1 MSGYRRT
8 ALVTGANRGLGREIA
23 GRLGAAGVTVVT
35 AARDPRAAQTAADE
49 IVAAGGSALPLVIDV
64 QDPIAIASAAADL
77 TAQDIGVD
85 VLVNNAGILIDGEQD
100 ILGLPP
106 ATLRRTLETNVF
118 GPLLLT
124 QALLPGMLERG
135 YGRVVNMSSTLGT
148 LADITD
154 RDSPY
159 AVVDSPAYRL
169 SKGALNLLTALFARV
184 TAGTDVLVNAACP
197 GWVRTDMGSD
207 RAPLSVEEGADTPV
221 WLATLPA
228 GGPNGALFRERREI
242 PW

>member
-1 MSGYRRT
+1 MAEARRT

-23 GRLGAAGVTVVT
+23 GRLAQTGLRVVVT
-35 AARDPRAAQTAADE
+35 ARVAAAAVRAADE
-49 IVAAGGSALPLVIDV
+49 IRAGGGDALPVALDVTDALAVAA
-64 QDPIAIASAAADL
+64 AAAELVAGDV
-77 TAQDIGVD
+77 AVD
-85 VLVNNAGILIDGEQD
+85 VLVNNAGILIDGEHGLLD
-100 ILGLPP
+100 LPP
-106 ATLRRTLETNVF
+106 AILRTTLETNVI

-124 QALLPGMLERG
+124 QALLPGMLQRG
-135 YGRVVNMSSTLGT
+135 YGRVVNLSSTLGT
-148 LADITD
+148 HADIGNP
-154 RDSPY
+154 DSPY

-207 RAPLSVEEGADTPV
+207 RAPLSVEEGADTPL

-228 GGPNGALFRERREI
+228 GGDNGGLFRERTRI

>member
-1 MSGYRRT
+1 MTQVRRT

-23 GRLGAAGVTVVT
+23 GRLAAEGLRVVAAARDGDAAAATANGIAAAGGDALPLILDVSDPVAIAAGV
-35 AARDPRAAQTAADE
+35 AELMAQG
-49 IVAAGGSALPLVIDV
+49 VH
-64 QDPIAIASAAADL
+64 
-77 TAQDIGVD
+77 VD
-85 VLVNNAGILIDGEQD
+85 VLVNNAGILIDGEHD
-100 ILGLPP
+100 ILSLPRAIL
-106 ATLRRTLETNVF
+106 ATTLETNVV

-124 QALLPGMLERG
+124 QALLPGMTRRG

-148 LADITD
+148 LRDIGD

-169 SKGALNLLTALFARV
+169 SKGALNLLTALFAR
-184 TAGTDVLVNAACP
+184 AADHPDVLVNAACP

-207 RAPLSVEEGADTPV
+207 RAPLSVTEGADTPV

-228 GGPNGALFRERREI
+228 GGPSGGLFRERAPI

>member
-1 MSGYRRT
+1 MAQVRRT
-8 ALVTGANRGLGREIA
+8 ALVTGANRGLGRAIA
-23 GRLGAAGVTVVT
+23 GRLAEEGLRVVA
-35 AARDPRAAQTAADE
+35 AARDGDAAAATANA
-49 IVAAGGSALPLVIDV
+49 IAAAGGDALPLVLDV
-64 QDPIAIASAAADL
+64 SDPVAIAAGVAELMARG
-77 TAQDIGVD
+77 AHVD
-85 VLVNNAGILIDGEQD
+85 VLVNNAGILIDGEHD
-100 ILGLPP
+100 ILSLPRVTL
-106 ATLRRTLETNVF
+106 ATTLETNVV

-124 QALLPGMLERG
+124 QALLPGMVERG

-148 LADITD
+148 LHDIGD

-169 SKGALNLLTALFARV
+169 SKGALNLLTALFAR
-184 TAGTDVLVNAACP
+184 AADHPDVLVNAACP

-207 RAPLSVEEGADTPV
+207 RAPLSVTEGADTPV

-228 GGPNGALFRERREI
+228 GGPSGGLFRERAPI

>member
-1 MSGYRRT
+1 MAQVRRT
-8 ALVTGANRGLGREIA
+8 ALVTGANRGLGRAIA
-23 GRLGAAGVTVVT
+23 GRLAEEGLRVVA
-35 AARDPRAAQTAADE
+35 AARDGDAAAATANA
-49 IVAAGGSALPLVIDV
+49 IAAAGGDALPLVLDV
-64 QDPIAIASAAADL
+64 SDPVAIAAGVAEL
-77 TAQDIGVD
+77 MAQGVHVD
-85 VLVNNAGILIDGEQD
+85 VLVNNAGILIDGEHD
-100 ILGLPP
+100 ILSLPRVTL
-106 ATLRRTLETNVF
+106 ATTLETNVV

-124 QALLPGMLERG
+124 QALLPGMVERG

-148 LADITD
+148 LHDIGD

-169 SKGALNLLTALFARV
+169 SKGALNLLTGLFAR
-184 TAGTDVLVNAACP
+184 AADHPDVLVNAACP

-207 RAPLSVEEGADTPV
+207 RAPLSVTEGADTPV

-228 GGPNGALFRERREI
+228 GGPSGGLFRERAPI